1 MAFEKACPKEWQ
13 LSRNTF
19 FREKNQNILRGRDL
33 GEQNFFFDET
43 FFSGSLYQKGQRRL
57 NREWRLNR
65 EGLVSS

>member
-33 GEQNFFFDET
+33 GEQFFFFDET
-43 FFSGSLYQKGQRRL
+43 FFSGSLYQKGHLLL
-57 NREWRLNR
+57 NWELLLNWD
-65 EGLVSS
+65 